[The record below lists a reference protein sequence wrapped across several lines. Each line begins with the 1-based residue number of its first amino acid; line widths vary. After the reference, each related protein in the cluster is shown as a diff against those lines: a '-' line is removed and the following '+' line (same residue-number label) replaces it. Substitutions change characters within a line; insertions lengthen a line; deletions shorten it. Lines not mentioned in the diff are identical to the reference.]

1 MANRYT
7 EVLTTLASTNA
18 TSVYTVPDNK
28 TAIVKTLSA
37 YNSDGSS
44 AYSLTVQLTDT
55 SESTTVTWDV
65 ESIATNTRKGF
76 LTNGEVLVLDELDI
90 IKLTASS
97 ADKFHIVIGVLEID
111 QETTMSNFP
120 LQNAAEQL
128 AKQGRY
134 GDTMMVHMNPIEV
147 DALAKLSPTGQLT
160 INPQTGQPEAFL
172 PLIGSLIAPTLLGGT
187 ALGATLGTVGASA
200 LGTGLGTIAEGG
212 SLKEGITAGLTGAI
226 TGGLLK
232 GFMPGGA
239 TEIPG
244 TEAVTD
250 AAGKVTQAAVPAQSV
265 PMPEINTLADL
276 NAATTGTLGLPDA
289 AIPTSGG
296 FFNQLGRNLGLTQ
309 GASDAAIQAGEGISQ
324 SQAFQSQFLPAAASG
339 LVGEM
344 YVPMDMG
351 GPAEEPDPFGEYEGP
366 YMPTEQ
372 RAMIPGSGGDPL
384 SSAFGGEQR
393 LIGGNPFP
401 IGDEFNDGGKV
412 SNPFD
417 SLPAMSGL
425 ALAGNM
431 MQGGNFGLL
440 PMAIDRFRGSDDKE
454 TKTEMENKRQMIGTV
469 PVDMVAGM
477 DAMQVPTDML
487 NKGGMPLQNPSKA
500 DLDNDGELSSYER
513 TRGKAIEANMKNM
526 GGLIKMANGRTPAQA
541 QIEESAETLERRR
554 IDDAIRKQFQETMS
568 APMVDPRLGRMADP
582 ISTPVQ
588 KSLNDV
594 MTPQPFQAPS
604 LAEIRS
610 MQSGA
615 LDRMF
620 VPTDPDN
627 TIDRGMATFNR
638 QYNPIVRGVEAVS
651 PVLTKGALELYEAI
665 DEYRKRDN

>member
-1 MANRYT
+1 
-7 EVLTTLASTNA
+7 
-18 TSVYTVPDNK
+18 
-28 TAIVKTLSA
+28 
-37 YNSDGSS
+37 
-44 AYSLTVQLTDT
+44 
-55 SESTTVTWDV
+55 
-65 ESIATNTRKGF
+65 
-76 LTNGEVLVLDELDI
+76 
-90 IKLTASS
+90 
-97 ADKFHIVIGVLEID
+97 
-111 QETTMSNFP
+111 MSNFP
-120 LQNAAEQL
+120 LQNAAKQL

-172 PLIGSLIAPTLLGGT
+172 PLIGSLLAPTLLGGT
-187 ALGATLGTVGASA
+187 ALGAALSPLAASA
-200 LGTGLGTIAEGG
+200 IGTGIGTIAEGG

-232 GFMPGGA
+232 GFMPGTA
-239 TEIPG
+239 TDIPG

-250 AAGKVTQAAVPAQSV
+250 AAGNVTQAAVPAQSV
-265 PMPEINTLADL
+265 PMPEINTLQDL
-276 NAATTGTLGLPDA
+276 SAATTGTLGANA
-289 AIPTSGG
+289 AVPTSGG
-296 FFNQLGRNLGLTQ
+296 FFNQLGRNLGFTP
-309 GASDAAIQAGEGISQ
+309 AAGEQAVARGQGITQ

-351 GPAEEPDPFGEYEGP
+351 GPAEEPDPFGDYEGP

-384 SSAFGGEQR
+384 ASAFGGEQM

-401 IGDEFNDGGKV
+401 SGPEFDEGGKV
-412 SNPFD
+412 SNPYDF
-417 SLPAMSGL
+417 LPPMSGL
-425 ALAGNM
+425 ALAGQAL
-431 MQGGNFGLL
+431 QGMGVQPFL
-440 PMAIDRFRGSDDKE
+440 PMVLDKYYGSDDKE

-554 IDDAIRKQFQETMS
+554 IDDAIKKQFQETMS
-568 APMVDPRLGRMADP
+568 SPMVDPRLGRMADP

-638 QYNPIVRGVEAVS
+638 QYNPVVRGIEAVS

>member
-1 MANRYT
+1 
-7 EVLTTLASTNA
+7 
-18 TSVYTVPDNK
+18 
-28 TAIVKTLSA
+28 
-37 YNSDGSS
+37 
-44 AYSLTVQLTDT
+44 
-55 SESTTVTWDV
+55 
-65 ESIATNTRKGF
+65 
-76 LTNGEVLVLDELDI
+76 
-90 IKLTASS
+90 
-97 ADKFHIVIGVLEID
+97 
-111 QETTMSNFP
+111 MSNFP

-172 PLIGSLIAPTLLGGT
+172 PLIGSLIAPTLLGST

-232 GFMPGGA
+232 GFLPGGA

-250 AAGKVTQAAVPAQSV
+250 ATGKVTKEAVAAQSV

-289 AIPTSGG
+289 SIPTSGG

-309 GASDAAIQAGEGISQ
+309 GASDAAVQAGEGISQ

-344 YVPMDMG
+344 YVPMDFNM
-351 GPAEEPDPFGEYEGP
+351 PEEEDPFGDYEGP
-366 YMPTEQ
+366 YMPQEMRT
-372 RAMIPGSGGDPL
+372 MIPGSGGDPL
-384 SSAFGGEQR
+384 SSAFQGEQQ
-393 LIGGNPFP
+393 LIQGNPLP
-401 IGDEFNDGGKV
+401 IGDEFNFNDGGKV
-412 SNPFD
+412 DRPFD
-417 SLPAMSGL
+417 FTPGMLGFGL
-425 ALAGNM
+425 AGGMAESGGLKGLFPMFMDMLKNDEDVKDEELTMKEKENQRQLGAVPAS
-431 MQGGNFGLL
+431 MQ
-440 PMAIDRFRGSDDKE
+440 PMQA
-454 TKTEMENKRQMIGTV
+454 MEIMRNSQM
-469 PVDMVAGM
+469 
-477 DAMQVPTDML
+477 AMQDMPTTLMND
-487 NKGGMPLQNPSKA
+487 GGMTLQNPGKA

-541 QIEESAETLERRR
+541 EIEESAETLERRR

-582 ISTPVQ
+582 ISTPVDNPMPARQ
-588 KSLNDV
+588 PMPPQQPRTLNDV

-604 LAEIRS
+604 LADIRNR
-610 MQSGA
+610 QSQI
-615 LDRMF
+615 LDTIF
-620 VPTDPDN
+620 DPE
-627 TIDRGMATFNR
+627 GFNR
-638 QYNPIVRGVEAVS
+638 QYNPIVRGIEATS
-651 PVLTKGALELYEAI
+651 PILTKGGLELYEAI
-665 DEYRKRDN
+665 DEFRKRDR

>member
-7 EVLTTLASTNA
+7 QVITILATTNA

-37 YNSDGSS
+37 YNVDGSS
-44 AYSLTVQLTDT
+44 AMTLTVQVTDT
-55 SESTTVTWDV
+55 SESATATWDI
-65 ESIATNTRKGF
+65 ESIAATTRKGF

-90 IKLTASS
+90 IKLTAST

-120 LQNAAEQL
+120 LKNAADQL
-128 AKQGRY
+128 ATQGRY

-172 PLIGSLIAPTLLGGT
+172 PLLGSLLAPTLLGGT

-212 SLKEGITAGLTGAI
+212 SLKEGITAGIMGGL

-232 GFMPGGA
+232 GFMPGA
-239 TEIPG
+239 PTEIPG
-244 TEAVTD
+244 TEAIEATAGQ
-250 AAGKVTQAAVPAQSV
+250 AAQAAVPASTV
-265 PMPEINTLADL
+265 AMPQINTLQDL
-276 NAATTGTLGLPDA
+276 NAATTGTLGMGNVA
-289 AIPTSGG
+289 VPTSGG
-296 FFNQLGRNLGLTQ
+296 FFNQLGSNLGITS
-309 GASDAAIQAGEGISQ
+309 GASDAAVQAGQGISQ
-324 SQAFQSQFLPAAASG
+324 GQALMTQGVPAAASG

-344 YVPMDMG
+344 YVPMDYDM
-351 GPAEEPDPFGEYEGP
+351 PAEEPDPFGDYEGP

-372 RAMIPGSGGDPL
+372 RTMIPGSGGDPFG
-384 SSAFGGEQR
+384 SAFGGEQM

-401 IGDEFNDGGKV
+401 SGPEFEDGGKV
-412 SNPFD
+412 SSPFEG
-417 SLPAMSGL
+417 LPAMSGL

-431 MQGGNFGLL
+431 MQQGGMQGLL
-440 PMAIDRFRGSDDKE
+440 PLAMDMYKSQDDKPN
-454 TKTEMENKRQMIGTV
+454 TEEEMKRQMIGTV
-469 PVDMVAGM
+469 PADMVAGM

-487 NKGGMPLQNPSKA
+487 AAGGMPLQNPSKA
-500 DLDNDGELSSYER
+500 DLDNDGTLSSYER
-513 TRGKAIEANMKNM
+513 TRGKAIEGNMKNM
-526 GGLIKMANGRTPAQA
+526 GGLIRMAEGGMPAQ
-541 QIEESAETLERRR
+541 EEIARSSETLERMK
-554 IDDAIRKQFQETMS
+554 IDQAIQEQLARSMS
-568 APMVDPRLGRMADP
+568 EPMIDPRLGRMADP
-582 ISTPVQ
+582 ISTPTQ
-588 KSLNDV
+588 RTLNDV

-604 LAEIRS
+604 LNDIRS
-610 MQSGA
+610 MQSQA
-615 LDRMF
+615 LDARF
-620 VPTDPDN
+620 DPQ
-627 TIDRGMATFNR
+627 GFNR
-638 QYNPIVRGVEAVS
+638 QYNPVVRGIEAAA

>member
-1 MANRYT
+1 
-7 EVLTTLASTNA
+7 
-18 TSVYTVPDNK
+18 
-28 TAIVKTLSA
+28 
-37 YNSDGSS
+37 
-44 AYSLTVQLTDT
+44 
-55 SESTTVTWDV
+55 
-65 ESIATNTRKGF
+65 
-76 LTNGEVLVLDELDI
+76 
-90 IKLTASS
+90 
-97 ADKFHIVIGVLEID
+97 
-111 QETTMSNFP
+111 MSNFP
-120 LQNAAEQL
+120 LQNAAKQL

-232 GFMPGGA
+232 GFMPGA
-239 TEIPG
+239 PTEIPG

-250 AAGKVTQAAVPAQSV
+250 AAGQVTQAAVPAQSV
-265 PMPEINTLADL
+265 AMPEINTLADL

-289 AIPTSGG
+289 SIPTSGG
-296 FFNQLGRNLGLTQ
+296 FFNQVGRNLGFTP
-309 GASDAAIQAGEGISQ
+309 GASDAAVQAGQGISQ

-344 YVPMDMG
+344 YVPMDMNM
-351 GPAEEPDPFGEYEGP
+351 PEERDPFGDYEGP

-372 RAMIPGSGGDPL
+372 RTMIPGSGGDPL
-384 SSAFGGEQR
+384 SSAFGGEQM

-401 IGDEFNDGGKV
+401 SGPEFNEGGKV

-417 SLPAMSGL
+417 FLPPMSGL
-425 ALAGNM
+425 ALAGEA
-431 MQGGNFGLL
+431 MQGMGLQGLL
-440 PMAIDRFRGSDDKE
+440 PMAIDRFRGSDDDDK
-454 TKTEMENKRQMIGTV
+454 TKTEMENQRQMIGTV

-541 QIEESAETLERRR
+541 EIEESAETLERRR
-554 IDDAIRKQFQETMS
+554 IDDAIRKQVEETMS
-568 APMVDPRLGRMADP
+568 APMIDPRLDRMADP

-588 KSLNDV
+588 RSLNDV

-604 LAEIRS
+604 LAEIRN
-610 MQSGA
+610 MQSA
-615 LDRMF
+615 SLDRMF

-627 TIDRGMATFNR
+627 SIDRGMATFNR
-638 QYNPIVRGVEAVS
+638 QYNPVVRGIEAVS

>member
-1 MANRYT
+1 
-7 EVLTTLASTNA
+7 
-18 TSVYTVPDNK
+18 
-28 TAIVKTLSA
+28 
-37 YNSDGSS
+37 
-44 AYSLTVQLTDT
+44 
-55 SESTTVTWDV
+55 
-65 ESIATNTRKGF
+65 
-76 LTNGEVLVLDELDI
+76 
-90 IKLTASS
+90 
-97 ADKFHIVIGVLEID
+97 
-111 QETTMSNFP
+111 MSNFP

-384 SSAFGGEQR
+384 GSAFGGEQM

-401 IGDEFNDGGKV
+401 SGPEFDEGGKV

-440 PMAIDRFRGSDDKE
+440 PMAIDQFRGSDDKE